1 MPKLSLPTVALALAG
16 TLALTG
22 CTETMTSSGESSASG
37 AVASLRSKGFK
48 PTARDS
54 AGQIIAM
61 TYSGPVTSAVVCGAK
76 GRPKAPIKPQ
86 MTDLDGTAKRATLD
100 AYVILNDG
108 KVATGIYAIV
118 LRAPGK
124 MPEGIDFAPGESKAF
139 ASGLTCTN
147 A

>member
-1 MPKLSLPTVALALAG
+1 MPKLSLPTIALALTGA
-16 TLALTG
+16 LLLTG
-22 CTETMTSSGESSASG
+22 CTETMMAGGTGSDSG

-76 GRPKAPIKPQ
+76 GRPKAPIAPQ

-108 KVATGIYAIV
+108 RVVSGIYALV
-118 LRAPGK
+118 LRAKGK